1 MTDRQ
6 HDALQ
11 QTSRRNP
18 TEHTHSTR
26 SKRVRSSLV
35 ELKPDCWI
43 CKTLR
48 EPSHLVFFESRTSIG
63 KLNPDQFFKGYSF
76 LTLKWHDEELY
87 HLTDKNRKSFLED
100 MSRVATALAK
110 TFNPDKM
117 NYELLG
123 NGMPHLHWH
132 LVPRYKTDPMW
143 GRPIWAGSIRRKRLA
158 REEYESLV
166 EHVQSQLKDSK

>member
-1 MTDRQ
+1 MV
-6 HDALQ
+6 L
-11 QTSRRNP
+11 P
-18 TEHTHSTR
+18 
-26 SKRVRSSLV
+26 SLV
-35 ELKPDCWI
+35 ELNPDCWI

-48 EPSHLVFFESRTSIG
+48 EPAHLVFFESRTSVG

-87 HLTDKNRKSFLED
+87 QLSDKNRRSFLED
-100 MSRVATALAK
+100 MSRVAAALAK

-143 GRPIWAGSIRRKRLA
+143 GRPIWTGSRRRKRLT

-166 EHVQSQLKDSK
+166 KQVQSHLKESK